1 MIGKSETY
9 EIVSKIA
16 YLAGVKKSIFE
27 NEFQTPD
34 IEWYNKINEV
44 KEARIIRSLCKIR
57 TALQLYYRQIE
68 PAMLYNLK
76 NLETLP
82 YFSADDIKQLR
93 EWGLDIVKINYR
105 PNRYII
111 DMNKYILN
119 NIDACRNLF
128 PLWLKWQYIREL
140 FIMPDGFLED
150 KVKLEWGKFT
160 NNLDS
165 YPYQVYINWNPVNDG
180 NILYNDR
187 KFVKLLYQQH
197 GDIFKDN
204 SKVSDAGALVK
215 NNIYNFIDVS
225 DKTVLIVDC
234 ENSDPYKL
242 CSTLRSLSDEELKK
256 VHKIILYDDI
266 HTSKAWGL
274 LERYTRIKVEHV
286 MIERVNKFK
295 SLVDIRLT
303 AGVCREFYENH
314 VDSFII
320 LSSDSDFWGLISSLP
335 QASFLVMIENE
346 KCGADI
352 KEALEEGGIF
362 YCSLDDFCTGNI
374 DDLKTV
380 MLKNEL
386 QNELDAVFTININEL
401 LDNIYEN
408 CRIPLNKTERQRF
421 IDKYVKTLRLSISGD
436 GIMKFIL
443 NA

>member
-1 MIGKSETY
+1 M
-9 EIVSKIA
+9 KI
-16 YLAGVKKSIFE
+16 L
-27 NEFQTPD
+27 
-34 IEWYNKINEV
+34 
-44 KEARIIRSLCKIR
+44 IR
-57 TALQLYYRQIE
+57 
-68 PAMLYNLK
+68 
-76 NLETLP
+76 
-82 YFSADDIKQLR
+82 
-93 EWGLDIVKINYR
+93 INYVPR
-105 PNRYII
+105 
-111 DMNKYILN
+111 
-119 NIDACRNLF
+119 C
-128 PLWLKWQYIREL
+128 
-140 FIMPDGFLED
+140 
-150 KVKLEWGKFT
+150 
-160 NNLDS
+160 
-165 YPYQVYINWNPVNDG
+165 
-180 NILYNDR
+180 
-187 KFVKLLYQQH
+187 
-197 GDIFKDN
+197 
-204 SKVSDAGALVK
+204 
-215 NNIYNFIDVS
+215 
-225 DKTVLIVDC
+225 
-234 ENSDPYKL
+234 
-242 CSTLRSLSDEELKK
+242 DEELKK